1 MCAEDA
7 PAAAPQRILLIK
19 PSSLGDVI
27 HALPVLAGLR
37 RAYPQAHI
45 AWLLGSTFAPLL
57 AKHPLLDEV
66 IPFDRR
72 HYGRM
77 LQSARSFADFVRFVA
92 DLRRR
97 RFDLVVDLQGLLR
110 SGFLTWS
117 TGASRRVGFAHA
129 RELAWLFYNE
139 RCRCRDGGSDTHAVE
154 LNLRLARALKLP
166 VDPPQFPLALSDQE
180 LAAARS
186 HIVEAAGKPVER
198 FVAVIPG
205 TRWESKHWPPEY
217 LGQLLQRMHAAGMPP
232 AVLLGAP
239 DDRAFA
245 ERVLAACASPVVNL
259 VGRTS
264 LRELAAAIAQSEL
277 VVCHDSGPM
286 HIAAALDKP
295 LVAVFGPT
303 NPVRTGPYSP
313 RARVVSVPLSCA
325 PCYERECPLKHH
337 NCMRQ
342 LPVEQ
347 VFAEVRETLAAKN
360 SAPHA
365 AQ

>member
-1 MCAEDA
+1 MRAEDA
-7 PAAAPQRILLIK
+7 PEAAPSRILLIK

-37 RAYPQAHI
+37 SAYPQAHI

-77 LQSARSFADFVRFVA
+77 LQSARSCADFVRFVA
-92 DLRRR
+92 GLRRR
-97 RFDLVVDLQGLLR
+97 RFDLVVDLPGLLR
-110 SGFLTWS
+110 SWFLAWS

-129 RELAWLFYNE
+129 RELAWLFYTE
-139 RCRCRDGGSDTHAVE
+139 RIRCRDAATDTHAVE
-154 LNLRLARALKLP
+154 LNLRLARTLGLP
-166 VDPPQFPLALSDQE
+166 VEPPQFPLALSTQE
-180 LAAARS
+180 LATARD
-186 HIVEAAGKPVER
+186 HIAEAAGRPVER
-198 FVAVIPG
+198 FSAIIPG

-217 LGQLLQRMHAAGMPP
+217 LGQLLQRMHTAGMPP

-239 DDRAFA
+239 DDRSFSDQ
-245 ERVLAACASPVVNL
+245 VLATCASPVVNL

-264 LRELAAAIAQSEL
+264 LRELAAAIALSDL

-286 HIAAALDKP
+286 HIAAALGKP

-313 RARVVSVPLSCA
+313 QARVVSLSLPCA
-325 PCYERECPLKHH
+325 PCYARQCPLGHH

-342 LPVEQ
+342 LPVER
-347 VFAEVRETLAAKN
+347 VFAEVREALAATG
-360 SAPHA
+360 ATPPPTP
-365 AQ
+365 